1 MDGKEFWELY
11 KRTVEKSHWSPAGM
25 EMEENE
31 NTTGGV
37 IRLLKIQ
44 FEVDGDSKVPKPVFF
59 NSILMIQR
67 LIKHRPGKKED

>member
-1 MDGKEFWELY
+1 
-11 KRTVEKSHWSPAGM
+11 M